1 MHEKSIGRPE
11 RDPFEILVGVLAAA
25 DRYDLIL
32 AIIPVAFAVALVG
45 VYVLGASVIQAI
57 VFAGIIG
64 VLAILDACYV
74 HPPTDQGAT

>member
-1 MHEKSIGRPE
+1 MHEKTIGRPG
-11 RDPFEILVGVLAAA
+11 RDPFETLVGVLAAA

-45 VYVLGASVIQAI
+45 VYVVGASVTQAI

-74 HPPTDQGAT
+74 NPPTDQGAT